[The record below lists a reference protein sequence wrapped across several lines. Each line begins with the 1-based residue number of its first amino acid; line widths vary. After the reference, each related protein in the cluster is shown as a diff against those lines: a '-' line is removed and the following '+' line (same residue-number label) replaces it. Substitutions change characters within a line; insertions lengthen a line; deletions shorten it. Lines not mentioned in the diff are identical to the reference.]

1 MSKVAEFQGLPER
14 SAWRHVC
21 ATLFL
26 PTVSLIL
33 LGCHMPARSDRL
45 DQCKKEIERTFLKQ
59 RYLQTDVVL
68 FTLTRGLLVHR
79 PCPDLII
86 ALGMGEGTVLEMRQ
100 SLWQTPLENVKFPK
114 FQATFTISS
123 VQRYDENLFIHMKE
137 MKGYKALPDR
147 DGELFIR
154 KLGFE
159 I

>member
-1 MSKVAEFQGLPER
+1 MSSVAEFQGLPQR
-14 SAWRHVC
+14 GAWRHVC

-33 LGCHMPARSDRL
+33 LGCHMPATPDRL

-86 ALGMGEGTVLEMRQ
+86 GLAMGEETVLEMRQ
-100 SLWQTPLENVKFPK
+100 SLQQTPLENVEFPK
-114 FQATFTISS
+114 FRATFTISS
-123 VQRYDENLFIHMKE
+123 INRYDENLFIHMKE
-137 MKGYKALPDR
+137 MKEYEALPDR
-147 DGELFIR
+147 DGEFFIR